1 MEYKWYELITEQ
13 VEITQGDIIFDCPV
27 YKPLEVVVEKGT
39 VIGEIEIIDAVVMS
53 QACDIANGN
62 IEDIILCS
70 LIDVIEADIG
80 KGKLSDIKKGAQP
93 KYHIISKSD
102 VDEIPMGYKIV
113 DFLNIYSLS
122 KNTLQSIADGK
133 EKRIRLLPPYRE
145 HLSQAFA
152 RYFMRVGL
160 PYDIDLKDILEEKKL
175 TKEA

>member
-1 MEYKWYELITEQ
+1 MEYKWYELVTNKI
-13 VEITQGDIIFDCPV
+13 EITQGDIIFDCPV
-27 YKPLEVVVEKGT
+27 YKPLEVMVDEGT
-39 VIGEIEIIDAVVMS
+39 VKGEIEIIDVVVMS

-70 LIDVIEADIG
+70 LIDIIAADIG
-80 KGKLSDIKKGAQP
+80 KSKLSEIKKGAQP

-102 VDEIPMGYKIV
+102 VDEIPMGYKVV

-122 KNTLQSIADGK
+122 KDTLQSIADSK
-133 EKRIRLLPPYRE
+133 DKRIRLLPPYRE

-160 PYDIDLKDILEEKKL
+160 PYDIDISDIQEEKRL
-175 TKEA
+175 RKEV